1 MQSSDGPPVEHVT
14 VYGSASGS
22 VRSTSPN
29 VQTAL
34 AGPML
39 GSQQTQTQA
48 TAFVQ
53 PTQQQSLAHPEPASQ
68 EPSPPLLMEAAPSA
82 QLDRPSTSSAVFG
95 TGTPSP
101 PPPEHSCICRHL
113 D

>member
-1 MQSSDGPPVEHVT
+1 MQSSEGPPVEHVT

-29 VQTAL
+29 VQTTL

-39 GSQQTQTQA
+39 TVQQTQTQA

-53 PTQQQSLAHPEPASQ
+53 PTQQQNLAHPEPAAQ
-68 EPSPPLLMEAAPSA
+68 EPPSMVMEAAPSS
-82 QLDRPSTSSAVFG
+82 QMERPSTSSAVFG
-95 TGTPSP
+95 TGETP
-101 PPPEHSCICRHL
+101 
-113 D
+113 